1 MKLVNFVMCLV
12 VGLGVLVFSA
22 CGPSQTIAR
31 VDTGAQIDL
40 SGDWNDTDSQLVAQ
54 QMIEQALNERWLTN
68 FSQKHNGAEPKVIV
82 GSVINQAQEHINTQ
96 TFVLN
101 LQRALI
107 NSGRVLFI
115 QSGQQRAAVRAERAE
130 QAENAQDAK
139 RQNYETASDFMLTG
153 TINTIFDQEGGKQ
166 VKFYQVNLELTD
178 MESNVIVW
186 TGEKQI
192 KKYITKRKLK
202 A

>member
-1 MKLVNFVMCLV
+1 MKLVNLIVCLA
-12 VGLGVLVFSA
+12 LSFGVFVFSA
-22 CGPSQTIAR
+22 CGPSKVVSR
-31 VDTGAQIDL
+31 VDTDTQIDL

-54 QMIEQALNERWLTN
+54 QMIEQALNERWLVN
-68 FSQKHNGAEPKVIV
+68 FSQSHNGAQPKIIV
-82 GSVINQAQEHINTQ
+82 GNVVNEAQEHINTQ

-107 NSGRVLFI
+107 NSGRVLFV
-115 QSGQQRAAVRAERAE
+115 QGGPQRAAVRAERAE
-130 QAENAQDAK
+130 QASNARDAK

-153 TINTIFDQEGGKQ
+153 TINTIFDQEGGRQ
-166 VKFYQVNLELTD
+166 VKYYQVNLELTD
-178 MESNVIVW
+178 MESNIIVW

-192 KKYITKRKLK
+192 KKYIAKKKYK